1 MKIEPDTYRVK
12 PQKKIKLSKVKTTSG
27 FKTPD
32 KNDLAEL
39 LANDTQKISELQYKL
54 YAENRQALLI
64 VLQGI
69 DGSGKDGTI
78 RHIMSGVNPQGVL
91 VHSFKHPS
99 DEELDHDFLWRHAV
113 KLPVRGQI
121 MIFNRS
127 HYENILISRVHPEL
141 VLAERIP
148 GIDSVSKIGKDFW
161 RSRYQQIKHF
171 EKNIS
176 QNGTQIVKFYLH
188 LSKEEQS
195 KRFIERIEKK
205 EKNWKFSSGDITERE
220 FWNEYERAYEQALEN
235 TSTRIAPWYIIPADD
250 KWYTH
255 LLIGK
260 IILKKLQ
267 EMNPSFPPVGKK
279 EEKFMTLAK
288 ERLQK
293 ESRSGKSLTGTV
305 R

>member
-1 MKIEPDTYRVK
+1 
-12 PQKKIKLSKVKTTSG
+12 
-27 FKTPD
+27 
-32 KNDLAEL
+32 
-39 LANDTQKISELQYKL
+39 
-54 YAENRQALLI
+54 
-64 VLQGI
+64 
-69 DGSGKDGTI
+69 
-78 RHIMSGVNPQGVL
+78 MSGVNPQGVL

-148 GIDSVSKIGKDFW
+148 GIDSVSKIDKDFW
-161 RSRYQQIKHF
+161 TARYQQIKHF

-176 QNGTQIVKFYLH
+176 QNGTQVVKFYLH
-188 LSKEEQS
+188 LSKKEQS
-195 KRFIERIEKK
+195 RRFIERIEDKK
-205 EKNWKFSSGDITERE
+205 KNWKFSSGDIIERG
-220 FWNEYERAYEQALEN
+220 FWDDYERAYERALEN
-235 TSTRIAPWYIIPADD
+235 TSTKIAPWYIIPADD

-260 IILKKLQ
+260 IILEKLQ
-267 EMNPSFPPVGKK
+267 KMNPSFPPVSKE

-293 ESRSGKSLTGTV
+293 ESRSDKSLV
-305 R
+305 RPVK